1 MVVDY
6 TQQEWPTDR
15 WPNFSRKEMECQETG
30 ECLLCEDMMDALQQM
45 RHELG
50 SPMTIS
56 SGYRSPS
63 HSIEAAK
70 IAKGGPGGAHTTGK
84 AVDIACDRAF
94 AYQVLS
100 SALRAGFTGIGI
112 QQKGVSLFIHLD
124 YIRPGYGFHVPRPS
138 IWSY

>member
-1 MVVDY
+1 MDY
-6 TQQEWPTDR
+6 TQQEWPVDR
-15 WPNFSRKEMECQETG
+15 FPNFSRKELECRETG
-30 ECLLCEDMMDALQQM
+30 ECLLCEDMMDALQQI

-56 SGYRSPS
+56 SGYRSPR

-100 SALRAGFTGIGI
+100 AALRAGFTGIGI
-112 QQKGVSLFIHLD
+112 QQKGVSRFIHLD
-124 YIRPGYGFHVPRPS
+124 YIRPGDGFHVPRPS